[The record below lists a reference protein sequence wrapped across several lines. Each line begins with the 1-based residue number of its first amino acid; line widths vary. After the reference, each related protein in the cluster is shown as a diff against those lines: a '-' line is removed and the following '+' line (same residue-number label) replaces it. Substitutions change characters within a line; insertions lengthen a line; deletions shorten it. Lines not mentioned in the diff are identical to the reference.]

1 MEVKINSVAAP
12 SLAAQIMARYR
23 QTAQKYGP
31 FFGQQI
37 FTIVAQ
43 TPDLKYKED
52 VASGKNTFR
61 FETKAYILKAID
73 VESVSLLEKDVDGRP
88 KIVLNEKKNDPSL
101 VFEMVPPE
109 FTKATRQNVIE
120 CIERLSKPG
129 SKPMFFTAEELPM
142 LNDLTKLSN
151 QSVLNFY
158 EEMSRKCMQLAETV
172 RGYMDMNQRLQV
184 DYLRQCGLTNDD
196 TEIHVT
202 ATITEDNKQRL

>member
-1 MEVKINSVAAP
+1 MENNINGANTP
-12 SLAAQIMARYR
+12 GLAAQVLAHYR
-23 QTAQKYGP
+23 QTAQKFGP

-43 TPDLKYKED
+43 TPDLKWKED
-52 VASGKNTFR
+52 VATGKNTFR
-61 FETKAYILKAID
+61 QEVKAYILKAID

-88 KIVLNEKKNDPSL
+88 KIILNEKKNDPSL
-101 VFEMVPPE
+101 VFELADPE

-158 EEMSRKCMQLAETV
+158 EEMTRKCMQLAETV
-172 RGYMDMNQRLQV
+172 RSYMDMNQRMQV
-184 DYLRQCGLTNDD
+184 EYLRQCGLDNQE

-202 ATITEDNKQRL
+202 ATITEEK